1 MKKSTAVKGFT
12 AVAVLVFSI
21 IRFDLVGLFYGSI
34 VPASSMQGQE
44 VWLILLLI
52 ALHYTVLIL
61 LSIRF
66 ILQIVRRIQTMKRG

>member
-12 AVAVLVFSI
+12 TVAVLAFSI